1 MIVQNRSELGKK
13 GEELA
18 KEFYQ
23 KNQFS
28 IRDTNWRLGHLEV
41 DIIAENSDCIV
52 FCEVKTRSSTLL
64 GTPEEFVTRQKQQH
78 LIRAANYYLIFKNL
92 KKEVRFDIITV
103 VRNGENYSLHHIP
116 EAFSPRW

>member
-78 LIRAANYYLIFKNL
+78 LIRA
-92 KKEVRFDIITV
+92 
-103 VRNGENYSLHHIP
+103 
-116 EAFSPRW
+116 